1 MFADPPPQLLISP
14 DLRRQLQQ
22 KYEEALR
29 LSVKPNADFRRIHAL
44 LAECLRADPGNTHYL
59 DALLANLRRREGQ
72 RRKSWWCTWLERWR
86 SPPTPASNGRSK
98 AGEGKGAGAERSPE
112 YLVLSTAPRRLWQR
126 PTNPSLLRE
135 LADAAAAL
143 EFDQAEL
150 RYLQAARELAP
161 DDPTTLRML
170 ARALTRQGRFEE
182 AVGPWFAVAALTA
195 DAEAIQATQ
204 DLRGSQEAVETE
216 ELLAREHSAAGAD
229 LAMLEK
235 REDARLARSAL
246 RIELARR
253 RAASDEHPRAQ
264 SLVARLEAEHNRLE
278 IDILN
283 LRAERWPGDIQVRV
297 ELARR
302 LKQAGN
308 FSGAVQR
315 LEEAQQLSPD
325 EAAVLV
331 ELGENWQH
339 LRQFAKALGYYEQ
352 AIAASSSAPALLNL
366 ARYRGAA
373 LAAALGN
380 HEAARQWLTAIVASD
395 SAFKDA
401 RERLDN
407 LPAS

>member
-1 MFADPPPQLLISP
+1 MSDDLPKSLLISP

-22 KYEEALR
+22 KYEEAVR
-29 LSVKPNADFRRIHAL
+29 LAARSDADFRRIHWL
-44 LAECLRADPGNTHYL
+44 LAECLRADPGNSLYL

-72 RRKSWWCTWLERWR
+72 RRKSWWSWLDRWK
-86 SPPTPASNGRSK
+86 SPPRPAGNGSNK
-98 AGEGKGAGAERSPE
+98 AGNAKRSEAVVGTEYSTLSSAPE
-112 YLVLSTAPRRLWQR
+112 RLWKQ
-126 PTNPSLLRE
+126 PANPSLLRE

-143 EFDQAEL
+143 EFDEVEL
-150 RYLQAARELAP
+150 RYLSAARELAP

-182 AVGPWFAVAALTA
+182 AVGPWFAVAALTG

-216 ELLAREHSAAGAD
+216 EALAREHSAAGAD
-229 LAMLEK
+229 LSMLEK
-235 REDARLARSAL
+235 REDARLERSAL

-264 SLVARLEAEHNRLE
+264 SLAARLEAEHDRLE

-283 LRAERWPGDIQVRV
+283 LRAERWPGDAQVRI

-302 LKQAGN
+302 LKRAGN

-315 LEEAQQLSPD
+315 LEEALKLSTGD
-325 EAAVLV
+325 AAVLI

-339 LRQFAKALGYYEQ
+339 LRQFAKALEYYEQ
-352 AIAASSSAPALLNL
+352 AIAAKGSDSDLLNL
-366 ARYRGAA
+366 AWYRAA
-373 LAAALGN
+373 VLATALGN
-380 HEAARQWLTAIVASD
+380 HAAARLWLTAIVASD

>member
-1 MFADPPPQLLISP
+1 MSDDPPPQLLISP
-14 DLRRQLQQ
+14 DLRRRLQQ
-22 KYEEALR
+22 QYEEAAR
-29 LSVKPNADFRRIHAL
+29 LSAKPTADFRRIHSL
-44 LAECLRADPGNTHYL
+44 LAECLWADPGNSLYL

-72 RRKSWWCTWLERWR
+72 RRKSWWSWLERWKT
-86 SPPTPASNGRSK
+86 PPRPGGNGSSK
-98 AGEGKGAGAERSPE
+98 AGDGKRSGAVLGTE
-112 YLVLSTAPRRLWQR
+112 YLVLSTAPQRLWRQ
-126 PTNPSLLRE
+126 PKSPSLLRE
-135 LADAAAAL
+135 LATAASAL
-143 EFDQAEL
+143 ELDEAEL

-161 DDPTTLRML
+161 DDPTTLRLL

-182 AVGPWFAVAALTA
+182 AVGPWFAVAALTG

-216 ELLAREHSAAGAD
+216 EALAREHSAAGAD
-229 LAMLEK
+229 LSMLEK

-264 SLVARLEAEHNRLE
+264 SLVARLEDEHNRLE
-278 IDILN
+278 IDIFN
-283 LRAERWPGDIQVRV
+283 LKAERWPADVQVRV

-302 LKQAGN
+302 LKRAGN

-315 LEEAQQLSPD
+315 LDEALQLSPD

-339 LRQFAKALGYYEQ
+339 LRQFAKALEFYQQ
-352 AIAASSSAPALLNL
+352 AITAKSSDPVIFKLAQYRAAVL
-366 ARYRGAA
+366 AT
-373 LAAALGN
+373 ALGN
-380 HEAARQWLTAIVASD
+380 YAAARLWLTAIVASD